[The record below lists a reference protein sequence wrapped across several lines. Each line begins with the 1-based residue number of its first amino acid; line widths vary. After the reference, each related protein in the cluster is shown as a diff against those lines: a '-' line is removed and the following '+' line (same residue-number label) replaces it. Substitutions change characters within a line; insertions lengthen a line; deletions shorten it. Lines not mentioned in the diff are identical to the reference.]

1 VTGTIIGGW
10 TKLEGGVGGGSVPAG
25 VCSVIG
31 VEVDVVVNSGTL
43 EDVLVGVRGGSVR
56 MGGRVGVWEG
66 LERVGVGGTSVSVGV
81 SVSEAVGVNEAVRV
95 GVWEGDLVP
104 VGVDVAVEV
113 VVKVGVE
120 VSEGGISVRVGV
132 GESVGRIERCTRRP
146 MLIDPLP
153 VTQKCA

>member
-1 VTGTIIGGW
+1 
-10 TKLEGGVGGGSVPAG
+10 
-25 VCSVIG
+25 
-31 VEVDVVVNSGTL
+31 
-43 EDVLVGVRGGSVR
+43 
-56 MGGRVGVWEG
+56 MGVWEG
-66 LERVGVGGTSVSVGV
+66 LERVGVGGTLVSVGV

-132 GESVGRIERCTRRP
+132 GESVGRIER
-146 MLIDPLP
+146 
-153 VTQKCA
+153 